1 MTPKVIAV
9 GGPAQGSAAPVV
21 PVTMQAVYPPVTPGA
36 RTQPLLLQPPGKAPP
51 AGQLDFLEDGD
62 KVEKWLSAEA
72 TRGRRER
79 LGLDE
84 ADLSSFVQAR
94 EFVSL
99 GCFCGVARALQAIGM
114 KRFAYP
120 FDWVRAPCDGV
131 IHCLDNAFE
140 DFLSFT
146 AMTQPTFVKQPVF
159 TSAQWGGSFWH
170 HDPSAPATAGDFM
183 RRAERFMGLREVAP
197 DGPRVFV
204 RAINC
209 TRELALQRQLL
220 VALRRALPKSEVRL
234 LVLVDFQRSSGLRAL
249 AEVPSDELLFSFV
262 HEDLF
267 GLNADKQPQWTM
279 ERQSEAYADAIGLA
293 CKFWAGRP
301 EAASALVELPDLSA
315 LAASCTQWDGG
326 CPANE
331 LFYPRRFQGSKITMG
346 AATTDT
352 EGEQAHQQL
361 AQPQKVKHIDGK
373 ENLENQEVQKASL
386 RETKEAPMSPAQLW
400 LGDNEAQHAC
410 LLALT
415 TAGGG
420 DAAAGGVGD
429 IALQAQPQLQT
440 PRCVLFGVSS
450 VARGRSVSPGGKPP
464 YSPPEPFRAVAR
476 RQRSEPGHFEPA
488 KEQLQ
493 VPASVSVV
501 PPRPGGAA
509 ARARLQQEQLPA
521 SVAVPARRPATA
533 PLRPSLML
541 PVLQE
546 LAAAPQQPS
555 AVPPPTPADAGAGP
569 DAEAEAAPPNSS
581 LTPPTAPP
589 PQRRPACSPALGGAA
604 LSRALSVP
612 SPAAPSGALD
622 RSLPRV
628 SLPPPLLSDVAPP
641 DEVQVV
647 DLVVPTF
654 LAPGGALQTTA
665 FGQWIQIVLPEGAQP
680 GQLLRLQL
688 SNGLLTCDFPW
699 GAAPVAG

>member
-36 RTQPLLLQPPGKAPP
+36 RAQPLLLQPPGKAPS

-170 HDPSAPATAGDFM
+170 HDPSAPATAGDFT
-183 RRAERFMGLREVAP
+183 RRVERLMGLREVAP

-209 TRELALQRQLL
+209 TRELVLQRQLL

-234 LVLVDFQRSSGLRAL
+234 LVLVDFQPSSGLRAL

-301 EAASALVELPDLSA
+301 EAASSLVELPDLSG

-331 LFYPRRFQGSKITMG
+331 LFYPRRFQGSKITMV
-346 AATTDT
+346 APTADA
-352 EGEQAHQQL
+352 EGEQVHQQL
-361 AQPQKVKHIDGK
+361 AQPQKVQHIDGK
-373 ENLENQEVQKASL
+373 ENLENQEVQKTVL
-386 RETKEAPMSPAQLW
+386 RENKEAPMSPAQLW
-400 LGDNEAQHAC
+400 LGDDEAQHASF
-410 LLALT
+410 LALT

-429 IALQAQPQLQT
+429 GALQAQPQLQT
-440 PRCVLFGVSS
+440 PRCVLFGVSG

-464 YSPPEPFRAVAR
+464 YSPPQRFRAVAR
-476 RQRSEPGHFEPA
+476 RLRSEPGHFEPA
-488 KEQLQ
+488 KEQL
-493 VPASVSVV
+493 PASVSV
-501 PPRPGGAA
+501 
-509 ARARLQQEQLPA
+509 
-521 SVAVPARRPATA
+521 SARRPATA
-533 PLRPSLML
+533 PLRPSLL
-541 PVLQE
+541 PLQQ
-546 LAAAPQQPS
+546 LAAPLQQPS
-555 AVPPPTPADAGAGP
+555 AVQPPKPADAGAGP
-569 DAEAEAAPPNSS
+569 HVEAEAAPPNSS
-581 LTPPTAPP
+581 LTPPMAPP
-589 PQRRPACSPALGGAA
+589 PQRRPACSPALGGAP

-612 SPAAPSGALD
+612 VPAAPSSTLD
-622 RSLPRV
+622 RSLPCV
-628 SLPPPLLSDVAPP
+628 SLPPPLISDIAQP

-665 FGQWIQIVLPEGAQP
+665 FGQWIQIVLPEGAQA
-680 GQLLRLQL
+680 GQLLRLRL
-688 SNGLLTCDFPW
+688 SNGLLTCDNPL
-699 GAAPVAG
+699 GAAPAPAAA